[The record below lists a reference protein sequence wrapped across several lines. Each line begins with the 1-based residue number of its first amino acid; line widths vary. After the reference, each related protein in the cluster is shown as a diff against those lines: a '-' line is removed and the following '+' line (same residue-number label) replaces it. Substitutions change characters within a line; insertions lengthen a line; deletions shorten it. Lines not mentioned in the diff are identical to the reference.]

1 MNTLRPYLNCIRHTL
16 NATCCLR
23 NFPSQQIERHNVP
36 EVEFG
41 YANAPPHDHI
51 RRRSSICSR
60 KLTIVIARRRR
71 HLSARLSPLRHNKE
85 LMLPP
90 ILISRTEHEYCLI
103 EASINSLRFSVKVKQ
118 GDLLEEILTKKFMR
132 FITQRAEHF
141 WIIRRVA
148 IEGYDISL
156 LITNFHTED
165 LLQEKIVDFIVTF
178 LEEVDKEINIM
189 KLSVNTRG
197 RAVATEFLGSMT

>member
-1 MNTLRPYLNCIRHTL
+1 
-16 NATCCLR
+16 
-23 NFPSQQIERHNVP
+23 
-36 EVEFG
+36 
-41 YANAPPHDHI
+41 
-51 RRRSSICSR
+51 
-60 KLTIVIARRRR
+60 
-71 HLSARLSPLRHNKE
+71 
-85 LMLPP
+85 MLPP

-118 GDLLEEILTKKFMR
+118 GDLLEEILTKKSMR

>member
-1 MNTLRPYLNCIRHTL
+1 
-16 NATCCLR
+16 
-23 NFPSQQIERHNVP
+23 
-36 EVEFG
+36 
-41 YANAPPHDHI
+41 
-51 RRRSSICSR
+51 
-60 KLTIVIARRRR
+60 
-71 HLSARLSPLRHNKE
+71 
-85 LMLPP
+85 MLPP

>member
-1 MNTLRPYLNCIRHTL
+1 MKPKPPPGRRGDNHISIKSSPPPHSHQHKYEYDTAVSQLHKAHAQRDVLPKEL
-16 NATCCLR
+16 
-23 NFPSQQIERHNVP
+23 PSQQIERHNIP

-41 YANAPPHDHI
+41 
-51 RRRSSICSR
+51 
-60 KLTIVIARRRR
+60 
-71 HLSARLSPLRHNKE
+71 HNKE
-85 LMLPP
+85 LLLPP

-118 GDLLEEILTKKFMR
+118 GDLLEEILTKKFMS

-141 WIIRRVA
+141 WIIRRVPV
-148 IEGYDISL
+148 EGYDISL

-165 LLQEKIVDFIVTF
+165 LLQEKIVDFVVTF
-178 LEEVDKEINIM
+178 LEEVDKEINVM

-197 RAVATEFLGSMT
+197 RAVATEFLGSMG

>member
-1 MNTLRPYLNCIRHTL
+1 
-16 NATCCLR
+16 
-23 NFPSQQIERHNVP
+23 
-36 EVEFG
+36 
-41 YANAPPHDHI
+41 
-51 RRRSSICSR
+51 
-60 KLTIVIARRRR
+60 
-71 HLSARLSPLRHNKE
+71 
-85 LMLPP
+85 MLPP
-90 ILISRTEHEYCLI
+90 ILIARTENEYCLI

-197 RAVATEFLGSMT
+197 RAVATEFLGSLS

>member
-1 MNTLRPYLNCIRHTL
+1 
-16 NATCCLR
+16 
-23 NFPSQQIERHNVP
+23 
-36 EVEFG
+36 
-41 YANAPPHDHI
+41 
-51 RRRSSICSR
+51 
-60 KLTIVIARRRR
+60 
-71 HLSARLSPLRHNKE
+71 
-85 LMLPP
+85 MLPP

-103 EASINSLRFSVKVKQ
+103 EASINSLRFSVKVNQ

-178 LEEVDKEINIM
+178 LEEVEKEINIM

>member
-1 MNTLRPYLNCIRHTL
+1 
-16 NATCCLR
+16 
-23 NFPSQQIERHNVP
+23 
-36 EVEFG
+36 
-41 YANAPPHDHI
+41 
-51 RRRSSICSR
+51 
-60 KLTIVIARRRR
+60 
-71 HLSARLSPLRHNKE
+71 
-85 LMLPP
+85 MLPP

-148 IEGYDISL
+148 IVGYDISL